1 MSTTLRDAAARAAR
15 QDEIAT
21 TEEPR
26 PTDGITVLD
35 AKEAKGRPGDL
46 DPMADYEIGEV
57 DPDLVPVHLAWL
69 RVRRDIKKI
78 EKKQKYDAPGTKYNF
93 RGVDAVLNNFGPVT
107 LRHGVNVLPIKV
119 EANYR
124 DTTTAQNKK
133 TRECTVLVTYQIIGP
148 KGDCLIVQSAGENL
162 DSGDKGTS
170 KALAVAL
177 RTLLLHG
184 GLVPTGD
191 PDPDSTHVERGD
203 ATARSARDYLKEI
216 LEPETSLARLRQIHF
231 EIRQARIQDTLVP
244 DERGENVKLAD
255 LLLREGQRRSPQ
267 PEGAPATTQR
277 QPAKHDHEGDYSPD
291 CAPCKA
297 EQAAAD
303 RELAGGDR

>member
-1 MSTTLRDAAARAAR
+1 MTSALREAAARAAR
-15 QDEIAT
+15 TPDT
-21 TEEPR
+21 TSTYEASTTR
-26 PTDGITVLD
+26 NSTSSAAFDGRAD
-35 AKEAKGRPGDL
+35 
-46 DPMADYEIGEV
+46 DPMADYEIGDG
-57 DPDLVPVHLAWL
+57 DPDLVSVHLAWL

-78 EKKQKYDAPGTKYNF
+78 EKKQRYDAPGTKYNF

-107 LRHGVNVLPIKV
+107 LRHGVNVFPIKV

-124 DTTTAQNKK
+124 DTTTALNKK

-148 KGDCLIVQSAGENL
+148 KGDHLVVQSAGENL

-191 PDPDSTHVERGD
+191 PDPDSTNVERGD
-203 ATARSARDYLKEI
+203 ATGRSARDYLKEI
-216 LEPETSLARLRQIHF
+216 LEPGTSLARLRQIHF

-244 DERGENVKLAD
+244 DENGENVRLAD
-255 LLLREGQRRSPQ
+255 LLLREGQKRSPQ
-267 PEGAPATTQR
+267 ER
-277 QPAKHDHEGDYSPD
+277 QSAKHDHEDDYSPD
-291 CAPCKA
+291 CEACKA
-297 EQAAAD
+297 EQAATD
-303 RELAGGDR
+303 RAMASGS